1 MKASK
6 LAEDACLVY
15 EIMKNSKEGNTDK
28 KFIQETKLASFEKNA
43 KEIEQIYKST
53 INEYNEFLDYYNNQ
67 TVCYVLAYNSYLRF
81 CLKISLMDSFQK
93 QEEQRINIVKESVM
107 KILISEISCIRN
119 LQYDV
124 DKISKVEKRFLEKK
138 CFFFFKEN

>member
-1 MKASK
+1 VKASK